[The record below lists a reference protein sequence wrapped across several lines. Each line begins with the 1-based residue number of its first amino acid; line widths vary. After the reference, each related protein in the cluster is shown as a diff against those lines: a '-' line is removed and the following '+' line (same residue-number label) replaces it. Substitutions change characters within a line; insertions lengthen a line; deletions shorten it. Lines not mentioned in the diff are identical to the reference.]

1 VSVMQAWVGIGVGAG
16 VAMVGAGV
24 EDAIIPAISFRMRR
38 IGTARFG
45 SAPVCVQALSPR
57 Q

>member
-1 VSVMQAWVGIGVGAG
+1 MQAWVGIGVGAG